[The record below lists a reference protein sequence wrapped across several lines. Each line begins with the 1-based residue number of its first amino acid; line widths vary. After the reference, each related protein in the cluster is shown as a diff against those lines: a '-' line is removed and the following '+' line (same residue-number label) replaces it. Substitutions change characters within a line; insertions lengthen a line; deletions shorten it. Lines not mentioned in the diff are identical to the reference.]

1 MEPIVSSHI
10 MGTLT
15 LCAVRTNSAAWI
27 TFFSDWFRDLKNY
40 DQEIV
45 IGRAR
50 GSGDGHLKSPAGKVL
65 KILDSMTASQEIVC
79 KILENIAKDTNFL
92 VSRPHRDDVCL
103 ARLGTSVEGI
113 ALAAKAFATKK

>member
-27 TFFSDWFRDLKNY
+27 TFFRDWFRDWKNY

-79 KILENIAKDTNFL
+79 NILEHLLNIYFL
-92 VSRPHRDDVCL
+92 LPPFSGWRRSSPY
-103 ARLGTSVEGI
+103 T
-113 ALAAKAFATKK
+113 